1 MKFLNQTIK
10 PVIGRYRLA
19 VAIGAAIIAT
29 LGLTVVSVVLYTITG
44 SAKLD
49 LSRPG
54 YGPARKQ
61 LSKNDNR
68 SNKFGSSGPLDATT
82 VTNYLKNYQTQ
93 SSELGSYDD
102 FSKKLLD
109 DAPLGLAGN
118 SVAPSDGATR

>member
-1 MKFLNQTIK
+1 MKFLDQTIK
-10 PVIGRYRLA
+10 PVIGRYKLA
-19 VAIGAAIIAT
+19 FAIGAAIIAT
-29 LGLTVVSVVLYTITG
+29 LCLTVVSVALYTITG

-68 SNKFGSSGPLDATT
+68 SNKFSSNGPLDVKT

-93 SSELGSYDD
+93 SNELGSYDD

-109 DAPLGLAGN
+109 DAPLGLDGS
-118 SVAPSDGATR
+118 SVAPSDGAKR